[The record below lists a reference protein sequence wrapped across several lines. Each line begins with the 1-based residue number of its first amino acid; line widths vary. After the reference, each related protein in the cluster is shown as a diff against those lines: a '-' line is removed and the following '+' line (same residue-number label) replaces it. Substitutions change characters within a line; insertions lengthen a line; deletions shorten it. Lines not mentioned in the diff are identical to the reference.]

1 MELRVLRYFL
11 TVAMEENITHAAE
24 ILHVTQPTLSRQ
36 LAQLEAD
43 LGVTLF
49 RRGNHR
55 ITLTEEG
62 QLLRCRA
69 REILELADKAEA
81 ELTHM
86 DQVVTGTIAIGCGE
100 TGSIRYLAD
109 TMADFRKKYPRVSFE
124 IYSAIADD
132 VSTRMD
138 RGLLDFGLLME
149 PVDISKYNFVHMPY
163 QEQYRLLVRK
173 DDPMAGQ
180 EAVTPEDLEGMD
192 ILMPRRLS
200 VRNVFENWFGLIYG
214 TLKLPATINLSLYN
228 TIALVRAGVG
238 KGITPLDVGFSPDLR
253 AIPLAPELV
262 VGSVMAWKKNQQQPR
277 PVSLFA
283 EFLQE
288 RAKEYTAGVSK

>member
-1 MELRVLRYFL
+1 
-11 TVAMEENITHAAE
+11 
-24 ILHVTQPTLSRQ
+24 
-36 LAQLEAD
+36 
-43 LGVTLF
+43 
-49 RRGNHR
+49 
-55 ITLTEEG
+55 
-62 QLLRCRA
+62 
-69 REILELADKAEA
+69 
-81 ELTHM
+81 
-86 DQVVTGTIAIGCGE
+86 
-100 TGSIRYLAD
+100 
-109 TMADFRKKYPRVSFE
+109 
-124 IYSAIADD
+124 
-132 VSTRMD
+132 MD

-238 KGITPLDVGFSPDLR
+238 KGITPLDVGFPRICGPFRWRRNWSSAASWPGRRISSSRGPSACLR
-253 AIPLAPELV
+253 SFT
-262 VGSVMAWKKNQQQPR
+262 G
-277 PVSLFA
+277 
-283 EFLQE
+283 
-288 RAKEYTAGVSK
+288 TG

>member
-277 PVSLFA
+277 AVSLFA

>member
-1 MELRVLRYFL
+1 M
-11 TVAMEENITHAAE
+11 
-24 ILHVTQPTLSRQ
+24 
-36 LAQLEAD
+36 
-43 LGVTLF
+43 TLF

-100 TGSIRYLAD
+100 TESIRYLAD

-238 KGITPLDVGFSPDLR
+238 KGITPLDVGFPPDLR

>member
-163 QEQYRLLVRK
+163 QEQHRLLVRK

>member
-283 EFLQE
+283 KFLQE

>member
-149 PVDISKYNFVHMPY
+149 PVDISKDNVVHMPY

>member
-1 MELRVLRYFL
+1 
-11 TVAMEENITHAAE
+11 
-24 ILHVTQPTLSRQ
+24 
-36 LAQLEAD
+36 
-43 LGVTLF
+43 
-49 RRGNHR
+49 
-55 ITLTEEG
+55 
-62 QLLRCRA
+62 
-69 REILELADKAEA
+69 
-81 ELTHM
+81 
-86 DQVVTGTIAIGCGE
+86 
-100 TGSIRYLAD
+100 
-109 TMADFRKKYPRVSFE
+109 
-124 IYSAIADD
+124 
-132 VSTRMD
+132 MD

-238 KGITPLDVGFSPDLR
+238 KESRPSMSVFPGFAGHSAGAGIGRRQRHGLEEESAAAAAR
-253 AIPLAPELV
+253 
-262 VGSVMAWKKNQQQPR
+262 QP
-277 PVSLFA
+277 VC
-283 EFLQE
+283 
-288 RAKEYTAGVSK
+288 GVFTGTG

>member
-262 VGSVMAWKKNQQQPR
+262 VGSVMAWKKNQRQPR

>member
-262 VGSVMAWKKNQQQPR
+262 VGSVMAWKKNQRQPR
-277 PVSLFA
+277 PISLFA

>member
-49 RRGNHR
+49 HRGNHR

>member
-262 VGSVMAWKKNQQQPR
+262 VGSVMPWKKNQQQPR